1 MKFFIIIILLSFIV
15 TLGRLYEKNFFLFV
29 CYNKFICFKKFIKN
43 NVLLN
48 ES

>member
-15 TLGRLYEKNFFLFV
+15 TLGRLYEKIFFLFV